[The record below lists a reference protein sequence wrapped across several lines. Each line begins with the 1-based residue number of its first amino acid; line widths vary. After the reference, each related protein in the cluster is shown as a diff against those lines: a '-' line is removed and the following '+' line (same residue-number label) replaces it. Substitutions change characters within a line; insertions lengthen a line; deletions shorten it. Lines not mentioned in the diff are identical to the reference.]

1 MFVLSFSIY
10 SLPVLN
16 KHVSLIWLINWIAQE
31 QCVCYRC
38 SVTSLP
44 IGPPR
49 GRIGLTPWSLFWRCV
64 LIALAKMATTHFFLC
79 MCEGFLFICKEEKDS
94 LINLRG
100 VSVVTG
106 IGYVVCVAWYL
117 THTASVFTGF
127 GDGISV
133 FILVIHTF
141 GFYSYLWSARVII
154 ACSLGSVLLL
164 VDNSYVW
171 NGICI
176 LITAYYSYLYYIF
189 SNSWP
194 YCNAYLIQRPTIIA
208 SKYITIV
215 KKIKKNI
222 KWYMCMF
229 EYVYVYVWKDYH
241 CILHI
246 VSQTIFLRNSVVS
259 N

>member
-1 MFVLSFSIY
+1 MDSAGAMCLLSVLCHFTAHRAAS
-10 SLPVLN
+10 
-16 KHVSLIWLINWIAQE
+16 WQNWTDTVVTFLKV
-31 QCVCYRC
+31 CVDC
-38 SVTSLP
+38 SRKNGNPT
-44 IGPPR
+44 
-49 GRIGLTPWSLFWRCV
+49 
-64 LIALAKMATTHFFLC
+64 FFLC
-79 MCEGFLFICKEEKDS
+79 MCEGLQFICKEEKDS

-141 GFYSYLWSARVII
+141 GFYAYLWSARVII

-176 LITAYYSYLYYIF
+176 LITAYYS
-189 SNSWP
+189 
-194 YCNAYLIQRPTIIA
+194 
-208 SKYITIV
+208 
-215 KKIKKNI
+215 
-222 KWYMCMF
+222 
-229 EYVYVYVWKDYH
+229 
-241 CILHI
+241 
-246 VSQTIFLRNSVVS
+246 
-259 N
+259 